1 MTGGMRVRALGYPW
15 NIHGTSLIRG
25 ANIWLRDGYQAACT
39 RKSFLATS
47 SGKTVEKP

>member
-1 MTGGMRVRALGYPW
+1 MSMGIVLIGYPW
-15 NIHGTSLIRG
+15 NIHGMSLIRG